1 MVYSFPGAVI
11 FMQPQAIK
19 LEQFSHF
26 LTPRPRSAN
35 KGDEGHVLIVGGDEG
50 HTGAPRM
57 AAEAALRV
65 GAGLVSIASHSKHA
79 AMLNLMQPEIMCY
92 EVKSAAL
99 LKSLLKKASV
109 VVIGPGMGQ
118 SAEAKQLLKWV
129 LATELPLVVDADA
142 LNLLAKNPSQRAN
155 WIITPHPGEAAR
167 LLQLNSAAVQ
177 HDRLAAVKQ
186 LQKKYAGVVVLK
198 GAGTLVQA
206 PNEEAVIC
214 DAGNPGMASGG
225 MGDVLSGV
233 IGGILAQCVPLADAA
248 KLSVC
253 LHAQAGDMA
262 AENGGERGLIATDL
276 MYYLRLLVNP
286 ELGADE

>member
-1 MVYSFPGAVI
+1 MTPES
-11 FMQPQAIK
+11 IK
-19 LEQFSHF
+19 LEQFSSF
-26 LTPRPRSAN
+26 LKPRPRDAN
-35 KGDEGHVLIVGGDEG
+35 KGDAGHVLIVGGDEG

-65 GAGLVSIASHSKHA
+65 GAGLVSLASHAKHA

-92 EVKSAAL
+92 EVKSAAA
-99 LKSLLKKASV
+99 LKTLLKKVTV

-118 SAEAKQLLKWV
+118 SAAAKQLLKWV

-142 LNLLAKNPSQRAN
+142 LNLLAKNPRQRSN

-167 LLQLNSAAVQ
+167 LLALSSAAVQ
-177 HDRLAAVKQ
+177 HDRIAAVNL
-186 LQKKYAGVVVLK
+186 LQKKYAGVAVLK

-206 PNEEAVIC
+206 PNEKPVIC
-214 DAGNPGMASGG
+214 EAGNPGMASGG

-233 IGGILAQCVPLADAA
+233 LGGILAQGVPLAIAA

-262 AENGGERGLIATDL
+262 ADHGGERGMIATDL
-276 MYYLRLLVNP
+276 MNYLRLLVNP
-286 ELGADE
+286 ESGADE